1 MADTIRLDPHLWR
14 VQLDLPPE
22 RGLTFALQVLAHA
35 FMTLTAD
42 QPRAEPVCHNVR
54 RSVVVLEGF
63 GRPRQPC
70 QGKKTACPNGP
81 AASGVNSSRAT
92 APALLREPTRP
103 SNFHSGRGSP
113 RIAVWVVTRSRSSNV
128 RAGSE
133 RPRVTRNAG
142 RTLSCLSSRSWTLPL
157 CVQVRGCWTWR
168 AGRGTCRWQLRC
180 AAPSRSASTW
190 PSRWSSARAGV
201 APDAGSSPAML
212 SGCHSGML
220 RSMR

>member
-70 QGKKTACPNGP
+70 QGKKR
-81 AASGVNSSRAT
+81 RARMD
-92 APALLREPTRP
+92 PPPPVSIVLVQQLPRCC
-103 SNFHSGRGSP
+103 GSP
-113 RIAVWVVTRSRSSNV
+113 LGPQTSIREGGGLESRN
-128 RAGSE
+128 G
-133 RPRVTRNAG
+133 G
-142 RTLSCLSSRSWTLPL
+142 
-157 CVQVRGCWTWR
+157 
-168 AGRGTCRWQLRC
+168 
-180 AAPSRSASTW
+180 
-190 PSRWSSARAGV
+190 
-201 APDAGSSPAML
+201 
-212 SGCHSGML
+212 
-220 RSMR
+220 

>member
-35 FMTLTAD
+35 FMTLTTD

-70 QGKKTACPNGP
+70 QSTKNGVP
-81 AASGVNSSRAT
+81 EWTRPGVSSSRAT

-103 SNFHSGRGSP
+103 SSFNSGRGS
-113 RIAVWVVTRSRSSNV
+113 
-128 RAGSE
+128 
-133 RPRVTRNAG
+133 
-142 RTLSCLSSRSWTLPL
+142 
-157 CVQVRGCWTWR
+157 
-168 AGRGTCRWQLRC
+168 
-180 AAPSRSASTW
+180 
-190 PSRWSSARAGV
+190 
-201 APDAGSSPAML
+201 
-212 SGCHSGML
+212 
-220 RSMR
+220 

>member
-70 QGKKTACPNGP
+70 QSTKNGVP
-81 AASGVNSSRAT
+81 EWTRRLRCQWFSCNSSRA
-92 APALLREPTRP
+92 AAGAHSALK
-103 SNFHSGRGSP
+103 
-113 RIAVWVVTRSRSSNV
+113 
-128 RAGSE
+128 
-133 RPRVTRNAG
+133 
-142 RTLSCLSSRSWTLPL
+142 LPF
-157 CVQVRGCWTWR
+157 GK
-168 AGRGTCRWQLRC
+168 
-180 AAPSRSASTW
+180 
-190 PSRWSSARAGV
+190 
-201 APDAGSSPAML
+201 
-212 SGCHSGML
+212 
-220 RSMR
+220 